1 MGQDVG
7 KLEEN
12 VPQFNTNA
20 VPLMG
25 LDLHGKA
32 IDDLNLEYSLSEF
45 SSEVVELNL
54 AQNLLTQVSDRLIE
68 FASNVKILDLSDNH
82 ILLLPPSISLL
93 SCHLQELYL
102 VHNHLTTL
110 PDSLSQL
117 TNLNLLALT
126 SNDLT
131 FPDDSPI
138 LQLTSLETLWLS
150 YNRITAL
157 PEALFTNLTRLR
169 KLSCAY
175 NELAHISASIGALRC
190 LEKLV
195 VKSNQLKSLPGEI
208 MRLPN
213 LKVLE
218 ANNNCYH
225 EKSLLIA
232 LTRTT
237 PETTPPMVLPL
248 AEICLRSL
256 ESTKRLDLAVLPL
269 LLEASIG
276 QNRGQCLQCGHPYL
290 TYSAQ
295 FITMQAFKD
304 NHCAFLHRMCSW
316 KCCYVF
322 VGTASGVGL
331 PYALPNYTG

>member
-7 KLEEN
+7 KPEEI

-25 LDLHGKA
+25 LDLHGKE
-32 IDDLNLEYSLSEF
+32 INDLNLEHSLSEF
-45 SSEVVELNL
+45 SDEVVELNL
-54 AQNLLTQVSDRLIE
+54 AQNQLTQVSDRLIE

-82 ILLLPPSISLL
+82 ILSLPLSISSL

-102 VHNHLTTL
+102 VHNCLTTL
-110 PDSLSQL
+110 PDSLSHL

-126 SNDLT
+126 SNELT
-131 FPDDSPI
+131 FPDDSPL

-150 YNRITAL
+150 YNRITEL

-175 NELAHISASIGALRC
+175 NELTHISASIGNLRC

-195 VKSNQLKSLPGEI
+195 VKSNQLNYLPGEI
-208 MRLPN
+208 LRLPS

-218 ANNNCYH
+218 ANNNRYY
-225 EKSLLIA
+225 EKSLLTPLI
-232 LTRTT
+232 RTT

-248 AEICLRSL
+248 AELCLRYL
-256 ESTKRLDLAVLPL
+256 DSTSCLDLSVLPL
-269 LLEASIG
+269 LLEAQIA
-276 QNRGQCLQCGHPYL
+276 QNCGLCPQCSGAYL
-290 TYSAQ
+290 TYSAR
-295 FITMQAFKD
+295 FITAQAFME
-304 NHCAFLHRMCSW
+304 NYCAFLHRMCSW
-316 KCCYVF
+316 KCCYEF
-322 VGTASGVGL
+322 VGGPSVGL
-331 PYALPNYTG
+331 PYALPDEID